1 MCKRHDQS
9 PAVLRDLRDNLMLC
23 TCSPAPRSL
32 YTDCLVLFYHC
43 TMHDLAG
50 IRPLAKLMCVKAV
63 VFMSFWQGVAIVILV
78 KLGILKGT
86 LNYTV
91 DQVSDGLQVRLEVC
105 ACRTRQ
111 VFMLRSCCGR
121 TF

>member
-1 MCKRHDQS
+1 MHL
-9 PAVLRDLRDNLMLC
+9 P
-23 TCSPAPRSL
+23 PFSL
-32 YTDCLVLFYHC
+32 HTDCLVLFYHC

-91 DQVSDGLQVRLEVC
+91 DQVSDGLQVRVEVC
-105 ACRTRQ
+105 VSAQGKC
-111 VFMLRSCCGR
+111 SCCARVVVAGL
-121 TF
+121 FDLH